1 MAGGEGKWERKMS
14 KVNETTCAYTS
25 VSRESAATYVDGT
38 KPFSAFRVEIE
49 ISFPLPKSAFILQML
64 CVIAICLFSP
74 TLMQPQPFRAFVLVA
89 LFFNLSTQTPIG
101 AAQHRDPCR
110 TFNLGV
116 WRTQIGSR
124 IGRAC
129 TKQCFQVGSKP
140 CCERALNFLVT
151 KLHNIRKFAVWLGAR
166 ALSNGF

>member
-49 ISFPLPKSAFILQML
+49 ISFPLQKSAFILQML

-74 TLMQPQPFRAFVLVA
+74 TWTQPQPFSCFCASCTFLQFVHA
-89 LFFNLSTQTPIG
+89 DAHWGCS
-101 AAQHRDPCR
+101 AQRSLPYVQSRCMAHTNWISDWEGMYQAM
-110 TFNLGV
+110 FS
-116 WRTQIGSR
+116 SR
-124 IGRAC
+124 I
-129 TKQCFQVGSKP
+129 TT
-140 CCERALNFLVT
+140 LL
-151 KLHNIRKFAVWLGAR
+151 
-166 ALSNGF
+166 